1 MMISSHKDSDKIA
14 GLRSIVRLKGAITIA
29 VVKRMKG
36 LSDDERGM
44 VTSWYNCIEG
54 KEMKSRLQSRHATDT
69 EPGPRREL
77 TISIF

>member
-36 LSDDERGM
+36 LSDDKRGM
-44 VTSWYNCIEG
+44 VTSWYN
-54 KEMKSRLQSRHATDT
+54 
-69 EPGPRREL
+69 
-77 TISIF
+77 